1 MNKIPTDEE
10 IRYEI
15 AQKRVKKIKGFY
27 THLGVYICVNIFIV
41 YINFS
46 NLKLDESYFQ
56 PKNFVTAFFW
66 GIGLAA
72 HALSVFG
79 IDAIFGRDWEERKI
93 KEILD
98 KDKKQNQNW
107 E

>member
-15 AQKRVKKIKGFY
+15 AQKRVKELKGFY
-27 THLGVYICVNIFIV
+27 IHLVIYIVINIIILIGNYQFWNKSGSFFSWN
-41 YINFS
+41 NFS
-46 NLKLDESYFQ
+46 
-56 PKNFVTAFFW
+56 VAFFW
-66 GIGLAA
+66 GIWLVA

-79 IDAIFGRDWEERKI
+79 LSVFLGNKWEEKKI
-93 KEILD
+93 KKIMD
-98 KDKKQNQNW
+98 KENGNKW

>member
-1 MNKIPTDEE
+1 MEKIPTDEE

-27 THLGVYICVNIFIV
+27 THLAVYVCVNIFI
-41 YINFS
+41 IFLNIS
-46 NLKLDESYFQ
+46 NLKLGESYFQ

-79 IDAIFGRDWEERKI
+79 IDAVFGREWEKKKI
-93 KEILD
+93 NELMN
-98 KDKKQNQNW
+98 KDNKQNQKW
-107 E
+107 K